1 MNKTAAFY
9 QSPIGK
15 IFIDYTDDIIV
26 SVLFEKQNDQQG
38 TFKIIAGRSGQQPGQ
53 PEIVSNEPALP
64 HALLNK
70 CLLQLHEYFE
80 GNRKE
85 FDLPVH
91 QNGTA
96 FQQKIWSALT
106 QIPYGKTMSYL
117 ELSKRTGDA
126 KAIRAVGT
134 TNGKNQLSIVVPCH
148 RVIGSNGSLTGYGG
162 GLWRKQWLLEHE
174 ARFAHGVQ
182 TLF

>member
-15 IFIDYTDDIIV
+15 IFINYTDDIIL
-26 SVLFEKQNDQQG
+26 SLLFEKENDHQQ
-38 TFKIIAGRSGQQPGQ
+38 TE
-53 PEIVSNEPALP
+53 EIVGNEPPLQ

-70 CLLQLHEYFE
+70 CLLQLQEYFE

-85 FDLPVH
+85 FDLPVQ

-117 ELSKRTGDA
+117 ELSKRTGDT

-148 RVIGSNGSLTGYGG
+148 RVIGSNGTLTGYGG

-174 ARFAHGVQ
+174 AKFAHGVQ